1 MCLIHHVAGAFTHQ
15 PEELKDNISAKAA
28 DLIKRAFDD
37 IDPARLLDYH
47 THIAGIGNGTNGA
60 FVNPKM
66 RTWKHPFHKIKFK
79 IYLSA
84 GAVND
89 VERSDAQMV
98 DRLTRLVTNIEGH
111 GRHRLLAFD
120 KNYRRDGTTNLAKTE
135 FYVLNDYVLDVAAEH
150 HDRLEQVLSVDSY

>member
-1 MCLIHHVAGAFTHQ
+1 MCLIHHIAGAFTHQ
-15 PEELKDNISAKAA
+15 PEELASGIGTKAA

-47 THIAGIGNGTNGA
+47 THMAGIGNGTNGT

-66 RTWKHPFHKIKFK
+66 RTWRRPFHKINFK
-79 IYLSA
+79 NYLSA

-89 VERSDAQMV
+89 VERSDAQIV
-98 DRLTRLVTNIEGH
+98 GGLTRLITNIEGH

-120 KNYRRDGTTNLAKTE
+120 ENYTRD
-135 FYVLNDYVLDVAAEH
+135 
-150 HDRLEQVLSVDSY
+150 